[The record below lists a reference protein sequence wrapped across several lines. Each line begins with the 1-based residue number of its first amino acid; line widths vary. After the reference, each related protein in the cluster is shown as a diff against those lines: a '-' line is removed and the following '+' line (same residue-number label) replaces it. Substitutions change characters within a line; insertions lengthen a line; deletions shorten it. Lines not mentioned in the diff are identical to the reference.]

1 MNAIWQLWEAGLSNE
16 VCNKIIKEA
25 ESYEVED
32 ATIGSVNSKKNKQ
45 IRQSTVRWVNS
56 TNETSRF
63 IHNILWSYA
72 SAANKNAFGLDINL
86 LDQIQYTIYDGTKED
101 FYGFHYDTFW
111 ANPTMYDRK
120 ISVTVQ
126 LSDPEDY
133 EGGEF
138 LFEPQF
144 IQPEQK
150 KLKKQG
156 SILVF
161 PSMIGHCVKP
171 VTKGT
176 RKSLVAWVEGPKFR

>member
-32 ATIGSVNSKKNKQ
+32 ATIGSVDSKKNKQ

-86 LDQIQYTIYDGTKED
+86 NHNSYNQTKKNLKNK
-101 FYGFHYDTFW
+101 
-111 ANPTMYDRK
+111 AA
-120 ISVTVQ
+120 
-126 LSDPEDY
+126 
-133 EGGEF
+133 F
-138 LFEPQF
+138 L
-144 IQPEQK
+144 
-150 KLKKQG
+150 
-156 SILVF
+156 
-161 PSMIGHCVKP
+161 C
-171 VTKGT
+171 
-176 RKSLVAWVEGPKFR
+176 SLR